1 MRRRWLLAL
10 CAIAAAQQ
18 PHRESLRHREK
29 RHARVLRELADHDRA
44 QITEMHAQG
53 LQPHHIAAELGL
65 PGLSTST
72 RRLMLSTRAK
82 RPSKG
87 TRRHKAQPRQA
98 PSLSPS
104 DRRPIGRGSGAQAER
119 AAVISHAATRL
130 RACARRGDGGACL
143 VRDDARV

>member
-10 CAIAAAQQ
+10 YAIAAAQQ

-65 PGLSTST
+65 PGGEPREHIKPLTAAEQKLL
-72 RRLMLSTRAK
+72 RRILIEAGCLEGPVAK
-82 RPSKG
+82 R
-87 TRRHKAQPRQA
+87 A
-98 PSLSPS
+98 
-104 DRRPIGRGSGAQAER
+104 
-119 AAVISHAATRL
+119 
-130 RACARRGDGGACL
+130 
-143 VRDDARV
+143 

>member
-10 CAIAAAQQ
+10 YAIIAAAQQ

-53 LQPHHIAAELGL
+53 LRPHHIAAELGL
-65 PGLSTST
+65 PGGDHVDTAIDALGLRS
-72 RRLMLSTRAK
+72 K
-82 RPSKG
+82 RPSNG
-87 TRRHKAQPRQA
+87 TRRRQA

-104 DRRPIGRGSGAQAER
+104 DRARAYRERKRQRKRERGE
-119 AAVISHAATRL
+119 L
-130 RACARRGDGGACL
+130 
-143 VRDDARV
+143 